1 MNELDE
7 IINRYKPLFCFK
19 LVMDEIDKNP
29 DLSLKSAFK
38 KVVKFKDDKEFEM
51 LSNFV
56 LGYASGQFINEIF
69 VFMEEFVDNNLVV
82 NNFTKKNDYDD
93 VLNEIFKD
101 YPELKNE
108 SPSQIFK
115 SLRNAFAHRQIK
127 EQLDGY
133 GHYNLRYYSQSQKR
147 GYDLEV
153 KASQML
159 TFLLLYFHSCQET
172 DWGYKCNME
181 KAKPYFDIKTINI
194 FFRKAVFKSI
204 NETTKETK
212 RVVLDDWQRECM
224 TTLFLAHK
232 VEKISIN
239 FLLMKVLP
247 GSTAKIMEKFRQ
259 TLMMSQ
265 VINHNKSMPYKD
277 VHRLSAD
284 FISHIMPSE
293 QTYLNWDVYQD
304 ANSDL
309 YKYSLHDCSAKMVSS
324 NALISCVSYLLSQLE
339 SRHLLYKLASREPL
353 AKYFQN
359 MSEQESARRCK
370 RIRNS
375 LVHGRYIFDCDIK
388 VYLYDGKD
396 KDHLEKIMTLDLN
409 DFERLSREA
418 LGVLEESLE
427 GQAEGETSTNTT
439 SQMPNAN
446 DGDSQHLQTQNANDD
461 NIQNPQTQNIGNASV
476 VSQTPDSQ
484 INQSDDEEEIE

>member
-7 IINRYKPLFCFK
+7 IVDRYKPLFCFK

-101 YPELKNE
+101 YPELKAE
-108 SPSQIFK
+108 SPAQIFK

-259 TLMMSQ
+259 TLMLSY
-265 VINHNKSMPYKD
+265 VLNSNKDLPYKEAF
-277 VHRLSAD
+277 RLSAE
-284 FISHIMPSE
+284 FIARLMPSDL
-293 QTYLNWDVYQD
+293 TYKNWDIYKD

-309 YKYSLHDCSAKMVSS
+309 YKYALHDCSAKMVSS

-418 LGVLEESLE
+418 IDVLEESLE
-427 GQAEGETSTNTT
+427 GQAEGEASTNTT

-484 INQSDDEEEIE
+484 INQSEDEEEIE